1 VIDWIIKSDDAK
13 KYEIRVEEKK
23 LFGITIYKK
32 ITIFNNMMKDSGE
45 VINSEQKEVS
55 NKLRKLNGVSYKD
68 EENQDN

>member
-32 ITIFNNMMKDSGE
+32 IIIFNNMMKDSGE